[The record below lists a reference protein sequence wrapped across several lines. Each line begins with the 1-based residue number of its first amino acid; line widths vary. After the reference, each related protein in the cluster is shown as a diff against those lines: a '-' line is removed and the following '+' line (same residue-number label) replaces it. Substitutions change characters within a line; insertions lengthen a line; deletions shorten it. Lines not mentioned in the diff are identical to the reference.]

1 MQRIVLSLSIALCTA
16 LAAQAQT
23 FTDHLRKNTTGA
35 GTVTVSQSEEIDDL
49 VNGANLSPATDG
61 GKQKADVPTHKSD
74 AKPETAPVTKDTKE
88 TKTEARTETETATTT
103 TTIDTSKKV
112 MRGAQKVKGYRVQV
126 YAGGN
131 TRADK
136 QRATEAGN
144 AVKRR
149 FPEQPVY
156 VHFYSPRWICRVG
169 NFRTYQEAQRVL
181 KQVQAMGYKSASIVS
196 GKITV
201 QY

>member
-1 MQRIVLSLSIALCTA
+1 MQRIVLSLFIAICTS
-16 LAAQAQT
+16 LTAQAQT
-23 FTDHLRKNTTGA
+23 FTDHLRKNTAGA
-35 GTVTVSQSEEIDDL
+35 GTVTISQSEEIDKL
-49 VNGANLSPATDG
+49 VNDANMAPATPATD
-61 GKQKADVPTHKSD
+61 KRTTEAPAHNAD
-74 AKPETAPVTKDTKE
+74 AKPAAPAGTKE
-88 TKTEARTETETATTT
+88 AKTEARVETETTTT
-103 TTIDTSKKV
+103 MTNIDTSKKV

-144 AVKRR
+144 AVKRK

-169 NFRTYQEAQRVL
+169 NFRTYQEAQKVL
-181 KQVQAMGYKSASIVS
+181 TQVKAMGYKSASIVS